1 MDISEPSLKHLF
13 PIPRRSKGLT
23 SAELSRLEAVS
34 LAQSDFR
41 NYFEFDRDWDFFR
54 LDAELRTLFPRL
66 FSYFDR
72 CPKVCAHLLAFF
84 LLLLIYYKV
93 INKDYES
100 SQDSRFKYLPPY
112 LLCLRSHKEIAVVSG
127 INFPTGEVVFEKVKA
142 GKRPARDEAELIFG
156 MVLHP
161 LASSVLI
168 YTMVCILVTRD
179 VIPHRVV
186 EEWTRSTSKGKGRR
200 NAVDSSSD
208 SDIADF
214 ASRRAGSDSEADSL
228 DDFIA
233 ARHPKRICIASK
245 SPCIQPYIIAG
256 IPSNN
261 HNRSQRHSCCCT
273 PGQIFYD

>member
-13 PIPRRSKGLT
+13 PIPCHSKGLT

-34 LAQSDFR
+34 LARSDFH
-41 NYFEFDRDWDFFR
+41 NYFEFDRDWDF
-54 LDAELRTLFPRL
+54 LCWMQNSTLFPRL

-84 LLLLIYYKV
+84 LLLLIYDKV

-100 SQDSRFKYLPPY
+100 SQDSHFKYLPPY

-127 INFPTGEVVFEKVKA
+127 INFPTGEATFEKVKA

-186 EEWTRSTSKGKGRR
+186 EEWT
-200 NAVDSSSD
+200 
-208 SDIADF
+208 
-214 ASRRAGSDSEADSL
+214 
-228 DDFIA
+228 
-233 ARHPKRICIASK
+233 
-245 SPCIQPYIIAG
+245 
-256 IPSNN
+256 
-261 HNRSQRHSCCCT
+261 
-273 PGQIFYD
+273 